1 MSLNT
6 KSRPKLELVS
16 LQLEVV
22 SPLHKAIGMR
32 IDFHTTFT
40 FDDDG
45 EALRKKL
52 GMAGSSF
59 SRLRRGTKEITL
71 TDLQN
76 LAEFFNTGVINIIK
90 SNF

>member
-1 MSLNT
+1 MSSNT
-6 KSRPKLELVS
+6 KTQPKLEPVK

-40 FDDDG
+40 FDDNG

-52 GMAGSSF
+52 DMAESSF
-59 SRLRRGTKEITL
+59 SRLRRGTTEITL
-71 TDLQN
+71 TDLQI
-76 LAEFFNTGVINIIK
+76 LAEFFSTGVINIIK
-90 SNF
+90 ANF